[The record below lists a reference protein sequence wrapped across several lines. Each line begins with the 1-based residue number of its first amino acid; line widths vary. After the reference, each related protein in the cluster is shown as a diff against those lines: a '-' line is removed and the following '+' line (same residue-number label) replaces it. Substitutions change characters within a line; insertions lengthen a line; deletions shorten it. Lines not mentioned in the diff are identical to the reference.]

1 MSTEKKDKWTE
12 TTLDS
17 ERLLTVK
24 KEEGDKEPKSH
35 VLKNTS
41 PKQEL
46 SRRLFRQLRYAETSG
61 PHEALVRL
69 RELCQSWLKPDTCTK
84 KEILER
90 LIMEQFLTMLP
101 GETRTWVQLHHP
113 ESGEEVAAL
122 VEDIESHLD
131 GPEKKVTMVSA
142 HAQGQDVPWMGTA
155 SLAALSVPLLHG
167 SPSPGTLLDPAYDAV
182 MFHLE
187 DPLNG
192 TAPGPLSYS
201 GTGVLV
207 HLYFGASSLLTASS
221 NCRPASLFL
230 VNSLQLGFPE
240 DGLHLEEVQR
250 QPSLYLFT

>member
-187 DPLNG
+187 DPLNVFH
-192 TAPGPLSYS
+192 TPQVPAHTRDQAVVSQ
-201 GTGVLV
+201 
-207 HLYFGASSLLTASS
+207 SLKT
-221 NCRPASLFL
+221 
-230 VNSLQLGFPE
+230 
-240 DGLHLEEVQR
+240 
-250 QPSLYLFT
+250 